1 MRIPLF
7 DAHCDTI
14 SAMLTTDQP
23 LWRNQLHVDLQRGA
37 RYTPWAQFFA
47 IFGQIDPLGGTGL
60 CGFATYPD
68 GAHCFAAQ
76 YRLFQGALA
85 ANRDHM
91 QLCRTASDA
100 ESAMLSG
107 KMAAFL
113 SVEGAELL
121 NCSIDRLGE
130 AHELGVRMVGLTWN
144 DANAL
149 SGTNIDAP
157 ERGLTE
163 LGHRFLRRC
172 EELGVIVDVS
182 HISVPGFWDVAEEST
197 KPFIASHSNAYA
209 LCPHSRNLTDD
220 QFRAI
225 VKANGVAGLNLYTAF
240 LGEKVTVDTAAEH
253 IEHFLGLGGARNIAI
268 GADLDG
274 CDTLPEGFYGIEDL
288 EKLANRLLQKN
299 YAEDLVCDIF
309 YHNLMRV
316 VSEVCVI

>member
-14 SAMLTTDQP
+14 SAMLKTDQP
-23 LWRNQLHVDLQRGA
+23 LWRNQLHVDLQRGR

-47 IFGQIDPLGGTGL
+47 IFGQIDPAGRTGI

-85 ANRDHM
+85 ANRDSM
-91 QLCRTASDA
+91 QLCRTRSDA
-100 ESAMLSG
+100 ESAVLSG

-121 NCSIDRLGE
+121 NCSLDRLSE

-144 DANAL
+144 DENAL

-163 LGHRFLRRC
+163 LGRRFVRRC
-172 EELGVIVDVS
+172 NDLGVIVDVS
-182 HISVPGFWDVAEEST
+182 HISVPGFWDVVEESR
-197 KPFIASHSNAYA
+197 KPFIASHSNSYA

-220 QFRAI
+220 QFQAI

-240 LGEKVTVDTAAEH
+240 LGEEATVDTAIAH
-253 IEHFLGLGGARNIAI
+253 IEHFLALGGARHIAI

-274 CDTLPEGFYGIEDL
+274 CDTLPIGFRGIEDL
-288 EKLANRLLQKN
+288 EKLAEGLLQKN